1 MASKSEGAGRGER
14 GVTRRGVLTGGLA
27 GVGGLAA
34 GGIAPDVAG
43 AAGLHRVGEPADGTA
58 AAEVVGHLDQV
69 GDAITGYGYLT
80 RIHGL
85 RETDQF
91 RRPWGTEATARFTFS
106 SKVQVNARFIRGALV
121 SVDGVGTLTFFLD
134 PNGADFANPA
144 TFSDGTA
151 IAKFDAHFH
160 NLLTVVLP
168 NQGISTIA
176 GELTQRHARTFSL
189 EGRPPGLGRRGWGL
203 HLSGAGPSQ
212 RPAPSPP
219 TAFFEVAGDIT
230 IAR

>member
-1 MASKSEGAGRGER
+1 MTSKSDGVGRSER
-14 GVTRRGVLTGGLA
+14 GVTRRGVLAGGLA

-43 AAGLHRVGEPADGTA
+43 AAGLHRVGEPGDGTA
-58 AAEVVGHLDQV
+58 AAEVVGHLDQL

-80 RIHGL
+80 RVHGL
-85 RETDQF
+85 RQADLF
-91 RRPWGTEATARFTFS
+91 RGPGATEATARFTFFS
-106 SKVQVNARFIRGALV
+106 NVQVNARFIRGALV

-144 TFSDGTA
+144 TFSDGTV

-176 GELTQRHARTFSL
+176 GELTQRQARTFSF
-189 EGRPPGLGRRGWGL
+189 EGRRTRFGQRGLGL
-203 HLSGAGPSQ
+203 HLSVAGPSQ
-212 RPAPSPP
+212 RTAPSPP

-230 IAR
+230 VAT

>member
-1 MASKSEGAGRGER
+1 
-14 GVTRRGVLTGGLA
+14 
-27 GVGGLAA
+27 LAA
-34 GGIAPDVAG
+34 GGVAPDVAG
-43 AAGLHRVGEPADGTA
+43 AASLRRVGEPGDGTA

-85 RETDQF
+85 RQADLF
-91 RRPWGTEATARFTFS
+91 RGSEATEATARFTFF

-151 IAKFDAHFH
+151 ITKFDAHFH
-160 NLLTVVLP
+160 NLLTVLAP
-168 NQGISTIA
+168 DHGISTIA
-176 GELTQRHARTFSL
+176 GELTQRQARTFSF
-189 EGRPPGLGRRGWGL
+189 EGRRTRFGHRGL
-203 HLSGAGPSQ
+203 HLHLAVAGPSQ
-212 RPAPSPP
+212 RTAPSPP
-219 TAFFEVAGDIT
+219 TATFEVAGDIT
-230 IAR
+230 VVT

>member
-1 MASKSEGAGRGER
+1 MASKSEGVGRGER
-14 GVTRRGVLTGGLA
+14 GVTRRGVLMGGLA

-43 AAGLHRVGEPADGTA
+43 AADLHRVGEPGDGTA

-85 RETDQF
+85 READLF
-91 RRPWGTEATARFTFS
+91 RGPGATEATARFTFF

-134 PNGADFANPA
+134 PNGADFATPA

-151 IAKFDAHFH
+151 IAKFEAHFH
-160 NLLTVVLP
+160 NLLTVLAP

-176 GELTQRHARTFSL
+176 GELTQRQARTFSF
-189 EGRPPGLGRRGWGL
+189 EGRRTRFGHRGLRL
-203 HLSGAGPSQ
+203 HLSVAGPSQ
-212 RPAPSPP
+212 RTAPSPP

-230 IAR
+230 VVT

>member
-1 MASKSEGAGRGER
+1 
-14 GVTRRGVLTGGLA
+14 VLAGGLA
-27 GVGGLAA
+27 GAGGLAA
-34 GGIAPDVAG
+34 SGIAPDLAG
-43 AAGLHRVGEPADGTA
+43 AAGLHRVGEPRDGTA

-85 RETDQF
+85 RQADLF
-91 RRPWGTEATARFTFS
+91 RGPDATEATARFTFFS
-106 SKVQVNARFIRGALV
+106 EVQVNARFIRGTLV

-134 PNGADFANPA
+134 PNGGDFANPR

-151 IAKFDAHFH
+151 IATFAAHFH
-160 NLLTVVLP
+160 NLLTVVAP

-176 GELTQRHARTFSL
+176 GELTQRQARTISYERRRTRF
-189 EGRPPGLGRRGWGL
+189 GHRGLRL
-203 HLSGAGPSQ
+203 HLSVAGPSA
-212 RPAPSPP
+212 RTAASPP

-230 IAR
+230 VVT

>member
-1 MASKSEGAGRGER
+1 MASKSEGVGRGER

-43 AAGLHRVGEPADGTA
+43 ASGLHRVGEPGDGTA

-80 RIHGL
+80 RVHGL
-85 RETDQF
+85 READLF
-91 RRPWGTEATARFTFS
+91 RGPGATEATARFTFF

-134 PNGADFANPA
+134 PNGADFATPD

-151 IAKFDAHFH
+151 IAAFEAHFH
-160 NLLTVVLP
+160 NLLTVLAP

-176 GELTQRHARTFSL
+176 GELAQRQARTFSF
-189 EGRPPGLGRRGWGL
+189 EGRRTRFGHRGLRL
-203 HLSGAGPSQ
+203 HLSVAGPSQ
-212 RPAPSPP
+212 RTAASPP

-230 IAR
+230 VVT